1 MKKAILCIFMCL
13 VLMLSFA
20 ACKNKDGSSDT
31 TAPDTTEGTTSSLED
46 IINAL
51 NGVDT
56 TDSSNPAST
65 TEATEPETMPKGH
78 EIKDNGAKKDIK
90 KTRFY
95 TYFQKNSKR
104 DSYT

>member
-1 MKKAILCIFMCL
+1 MMIKMKKAILCIFMCL

-78 EIKDNGAKKDIK
+78 
-90 KTRFY
+90 
-95 TYFQKNSKR
+95 
-104 DSYT
+104 

>member
-1 MKKAILCIFMCL
+1 MCL

-20 ACKNKDGSSDT
+20 ACKNKDGGSDT

-65 TEATEPETMPKGH
+65 TEATEPETMPKTT
-78 EIKDNGAKKDIK
+78 ARRR
-90 KTRFY
+90 T
-95 TYFQKNSKR
+95 SKR
-104 DSYT
+104 PASTPISRRTQSAIPTT

>member
-1 MKKAILCIFMCL
+1 MIEMKKAILCIFMCL

-51 NGVDT
+51 N
-56 TDSSNPAST
+56 
-65 TEATEPETMPKGH
+65 
-78 EIKDNGAKKDIK
+78 
-90 KTRFY
+90 
-95 TYFQKNSKR
+95 
-104 DSYT
+104 